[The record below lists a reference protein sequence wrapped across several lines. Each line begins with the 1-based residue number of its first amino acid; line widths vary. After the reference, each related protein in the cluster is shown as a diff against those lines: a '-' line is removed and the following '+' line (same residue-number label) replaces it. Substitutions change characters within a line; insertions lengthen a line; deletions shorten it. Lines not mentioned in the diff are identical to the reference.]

1 MSDYLLSVIL
11 GIIEGLTE
19 FLPVSSTAHLR
30 IAEALF
36 HINLADGYWKM
47 YTIVIQ
53 LGAILCL
60 PVYFRHRIAKL
71 ISTFPKGERG
81 DRTALT
87 HPLGLT
93 MVAFVVTAI
102 PAFLLTKVIG
112 KHLESLHI
120 MGMALLVGGIAMW
133 IVDAINAPA
142 EKAGPQSGGGRIH
155 TWTME
160 AMSLGQAIWIG
171 ACQILS
177 AVFPGTSR
185 SMSTIAAGQLAGM
198 SRAAALEF
206 SFFLSI
212 PTMVVATCYD
222 LLKSFAGQGC
232 EPNWSF
238 ANRSSRLGGLGDRIH
253 GVVCHCLS
261 LRRLVHGVGSQARVR
276 SVCRLPNHRRSAGAR
291 VRFTAGGIGSVCH
304 SGYCC
309 QSSVVGCFHSCHNR
323 KALA

>member
-1 MSDYLLSVIL
+1 LSDYLLSVVL

-71 ISTFPKGERG
+71 LSTFPKGERG
-81 DRTALT
+81 DSTPLT

-93 MVAFVVTAI
+93 IVAFVVTAI

-120 MGMALLVGGIAMW
+120 MGTALLVGGIVMW

-142 EKAGPQSGGGRIH
+142 EAAGPQSGGGRIH

-177 AVFPGTSR
+177 ALFPGTSR
-185 SMSTIAAGQLAGM
+185 SMSTIVAGQLAGM

-212 PTMVVATCYD
+212 PTMVVATFYD
-222 LLKSFAGQGC
+222 LLKSLRGKGVNPIGVSQIDSHGWIVLMIGFVVSFFVAYLSVAWFMAWVRKHGFA
-232 EPNWSF
+232 PF
-238 ANRSSRLGGLGDRIH
+238 AVYRIIVGALVLVYASRL
-253 GVVCHCLS
+253 V
-261 LRRLVHGVGSQARVR
+261 A
-276 SVCRLPNHRRSAGAR
+276 
-291 VRFTAGGIGSVCH
+291 
-304 SGYCC
+304 
-309 QSSVVGCFHSCHNR
+309 
-323 KALA
+323 